1 MWIRNYEGN
10 LVYFDISKYHN
21 EKDLYIKL
29 WKIKF
34 DVDINRN
41 QVDFNNELMQLIIS

>member
-10 LVYFDISKYHN
+10 LVYFDITKYHN
-21 EKDLYIKL
+21 EKDLYCAL

-34 DVDINRN
+34 NVNIDDDIN
-41 QVDFNNELMQLIIS
+41 FNNELMTLINS